1 MLQSL
6 KHNGNILEHIYS
18 IVMAFKKSGNMGQ
31 ILVVAGNSSGYN
43 RNQTGVGGE
52 TNSISMFNWQ
62 YELQKKL
69 QNSTVINYTDSQLP
83 SIQENAN
90 NNGHMIA
97 HDNTTSFTQPTANAS
112 GAAIPQR
119 QIPQDNSSGGSGGV
133 IPSNH

>member
-1 MLQSL
+1 
-6 KHNGNILEHIYS
+6 
-18 IVMAFKKSGNMGQ
+18 MGQ

-83 SIQENAN
+83 SIQESTN